1 MQFNVRRGS
10 SSNGR
15 SVGKSRRSQV
25 TVRCRRS
32 LARHQVTANVPVC
45 GSQTARERRRL
56 PRALLTFCW
65 RACAGDH
72 AARPSLEEGDAE
84 VSSKETAVWEAH
96 DQRGGVEP
104 AKRGDKTLADVDVL
118 QLCMEELGDM
128 LAGDFTRV
136 GGDSLGA

>member
-1 MQFNVRRGS
+1 M
-10 SSNGR
+10 
-15 SVGKSRRSQV
+15 
-25 TVRCRRS
+25 
-32 LARHQVTANVPVC
+32 
-45 GSQTARERRRL
+45 
-56 PRALLTFCW
+56 
-65 RACAGDH
+65 
-72 AARPSLEEGDAE
+72 
-84 VSSKETAVWEAH
+84 WEAH